1 MERLAP
7 AVKAAFVYAIAVH
20 IHHRFRGPPLDYTAV
35 ALASAASWI
44 GLPGP
49 GESVL
54 IAAGVLAAHHKLD
67 LATVLVTAWAAATA
81 GGIAGWMIGRH
92 AGRAVVTAAGP
103 LHTLR
108 LHAVARGDDVFERA
122 PVLAIVLTPSWVAG
136 IHDVGAVMYL
146 VTNALSAVLW
156 AVGIGLAAY
165 FLGPTVIDFVADL
178 GLALGSAL
186 GLLIAALVAIEVV
199 RVRRRRARRDQGR

>member
-1 MERLAP
+1 
-7 AVKAAFVYAIAVH
+7 
-20 IHHRFRGPPLDYTAV
+20 
-35 ALASAASWI
+35 
-44 GLPGP
+44 
-49 GESVL
+49 
-54 IAAGVLAAHHKLD
+54 
-67 LATVLVTAWAAATA
+67 
-81 GGIAGWMIGRH
+81 
-92 AGRAVVTAAGP
+92 
-103 LHTLR
+103 
-108 LHAVARGDDVFERA
+108 
-122 PVLAIVLTPSWVAG
+122 VAG

-186 GLLIAALVAIEVV
+186 GLLIAALVAIEEV